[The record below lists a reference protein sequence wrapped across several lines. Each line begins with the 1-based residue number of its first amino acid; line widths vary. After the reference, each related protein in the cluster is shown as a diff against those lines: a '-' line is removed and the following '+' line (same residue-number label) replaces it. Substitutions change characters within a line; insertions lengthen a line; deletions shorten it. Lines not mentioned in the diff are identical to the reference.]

1 MKPRRGVDVPDCAE
15 RAGTMASRK
24 GSETATLA
32 PLRNVRRESDFFVM
46 NMVVSLLLRLPHLK
60 RSAFYYAENQG
71 RKRVPVARCFPR
83 HSTYRW
89 SIIILQVAS
98 DRIHQQL
105 FRNRRYK

>member
-46 NMVVSLLLRLPHLK
+46 NMVVSLLLSLPHLK
-60 RSAFYYAENQG
+60 RSALYNAENERG
-71 RKRVPVARCFPR
+71 ESIPASRRLSLD
-83 HSTYRW
+83 STHRR
-89 SIIILQVAS
+89 SIIVLKVPS
-98 DRIHQQL
+98 DRIHQ
-105 FRNRRYK
+105 